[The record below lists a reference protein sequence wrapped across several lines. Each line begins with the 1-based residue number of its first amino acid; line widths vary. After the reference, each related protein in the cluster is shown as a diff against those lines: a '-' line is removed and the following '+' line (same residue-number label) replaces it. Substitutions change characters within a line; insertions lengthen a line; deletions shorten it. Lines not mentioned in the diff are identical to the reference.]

1 MHGAGLIAVLPFTL
15 LAFAVPLSTV
25 LASAVLLF
33 TVRTTF
39 HGTGFCSAAFHSA
52 TLYYTSML
60 WLSWWRLLSSVR

>member
-39 HGTGFCSAAFHSA
+39 HGTGFCSAA
-52 TLYYTSML
+52 LYCTSMP
-60 WLSWWRLLSSVR
+60 